1 MRVGFNET
9 GGYPPEIS
17 GARMHSQLHRF
28 ALIAVSIATLGAVVA
43 AGQKTGK
50 GVSNPPAS
58 PQAKTPQP
66 ATLFT
71 QGSIT
76 SIQASQMVITRTVR
90 GKAEQVTFVLT
101 PQTQRTGNLVAG
113 SRVSVQYRAVDNQNI
128 AAAVRELP
136 PKATAKSGKTA
147 YTPKSQN

>member
-1 MRVGFNET
+1 
-9 GGYPPEIS
+9 
-17 GARMHSQLHRF
+17 MHSQLHRF
-28 ALIAVSIATLGAVVA
+28 ALITVSIATLCAVVA

-50 GVSNPPAS
+50 GVSSNPPAS
-58 PQAKTPQP
+58 PQAKNPQP

-113 SRVSVQYRAVDNQNI
+113 SRVSVQYRTVDNQNI

-147 YTPKSQN
+147 FTPKSQN